1 MEYKLFE
8 KKRKNLIM
16 KNKVKLLLGTVL
28 VGIVIAC
35 ATNPLT
41 GRQSLSLVPN
51 AQLFPQA
58 FSQYNQVM
66 KESKVVSNT
75 AEANMVNNVGQRIK
89 YAAEKF
95 YNEIGQGNSLQ
106 GYEWEFR
113 LIESDQINA
122 WCMPGGKVAFYTGIL
137 PVCQDETGVAVVMGH
152 EVAHA
157 LAGHSAE
164 QVSNALLAQGILLGG
179 NVAISNE
186 DWKSVFN
193 SLYPAGAQLGMLS
206 YGRKMELDADEA
218 GLYLMA
224 MAGYNPQE
232 ASAFWQRM
240 EKASAGQQR
249 PPEFLS
255 THPSPGNRIAQIQQI
270 MPRAMQY
277 YNASPYKNK

>member
-1 MEYKLFE
+1 MKKLA
-8 KKRKNLIM
+8 LMIGA
-16 KNKVKLLLGTVL
+16 LL
-28 VGIVIAC
+28 VITSC

-41 GRQSLSLVPN
+41 GRQSLSLVSN

-58 FSQYNQVM
+58 FAQYDQVIG
-66 KESKVVSNT
+66 ESEVDRTSKD
-75 AEANMVNNVGQRIK
+75 AKMVNEVGQRIK

-95 YNEIGQGNSLQ
+95 YAQIGQGSALQ
-106 GYEWEFR
+106 GYEWEFT
-113 LIESDQINA
+113 LIKNDALNA

-137 PVCQDETGVAVVMGH
+137 PVCKNADGVAVVMGH

-164 QVSNALLAQGILLGG
+164 QVSNGMLAQGIMLGG

-186 DWKSVFN
+186 QWKNVFN
-193 SLYPAGAQLGMLS
+193 QLYPVGAQLGMLK
-206 YGRKMELDADEA
+206 YGRSMELDSDEA

-232 ASAFWQRM
+232 AVAFWERM
-240 EKASAGQQR
+240 QNASAGKQS

-255 THPSPGNRIAQIQQI
+255 THPNPGNRIAQIQKI
-270 MPRAMQY
+270 MPKAMEY
-277 YNASPYKNK
+277 YNASPYKGK